1 MILDG
6 DFFIRI
12 LDDDFVWW
20 FWMTIFVWWFW
31 MLMFDDDF
39 EWWVWMMILNDDC
52 GCWFCMMIFDDDFKW
67 WFWMMILND
76 DFGWWFWMVIFDYG
90 LSKINNSRPWAYFG
104 HFSVPDFVFSRTG
117 FFFAFFWKN
126 ASEIFAFGKAALPSP
141 SPPRYSTIIRR
152 NDHLPNWDSVH
163 FPMFPHA
170 CLKKKKH
177 VAVWNQ
183 RFSTKPPWAPPG
195 MYYRF
200 IQNLVWFCMNLKY
213 MPGGTQ
219 GGLVEKRGFQ
229 TATRF
234 FLFKPACGNIG
245 KCTESQFGGWS
256 ILTYDC
262 WISKGWGC
270 FKCRFSNCEMFRCVF
285 FQNNVKRKW
294 FANKNHFRTQRNWLE
309 KRWFQ
314 RQQQQQLFV
323 YKACSI

>member
-1 MILDG
+1 
-6 DFFIRI
+6 
-12 LDDDFVWW
+12 
-20 FWMTIFVWWFW
+20 
-31 MLMFDDDF
+31 
-39 EWWVWMMILNDDC
+39 
-52 GCWFCMMIFDDDFKW
+52 
-67 WFWMMILND
+67 
-76 DFGWWFWMVIFDYG
+76 MVIFDYG

-104 HFSVPDFVFSRTG
+104 HFSVLILFFREQV

-152 NDHLPNWDSVH
+152 NDHPPNWDSVH